1 MNRPKGAVLIM
12 EEDASIPA
20 HAKPL
25 MLEAVL
31 FCPILSWMSKRL
43 LADGVRRFFVVCG
56 PRFAAQARAC
66 FPEDAEVSVSE
77 QAADLTAFL
86 DTEDPILV
94 FPRAALPAAE
104 AGAGFVYQA
113 AGTHLRESWRER
125 MTNNVSGAELVP
137 GWLPVF
143 GMDTVAELE
152 PVLRERIV
160 KGHQKNGVRMLDP
173 AAVYIDPRAVIGQG
187 TLLLPGTMIR
197 GETVIGAGCTVG
209 PQAVLDSC
217 TLADGVSVNA
227 SQLSGSTFAEGC
239 AVGPNAVVDRCA
251 VGDHVII
258 NASQVYESALGAGTD
273 VGPFAH
279 IRPGCTVGP
288 KCHVGAFVQLKN
300 CVLGEGTKMSHLT
313 YVGDADV
320 GAGVNF
326 GCGTITSNYDGF
338 QKFRCTIGDGAFIGC
353 NTNLIAPVTVG
364 AGSYIAAGSTI
375 TQEVPPDAL
384 AVARK
389 RQENR
394 EGWAARRRQL
404 HENKK

>member
-1 MNRPKGAVLIM
+1 
-12 EEDASIPA
+12 
-20 HAKPL
+20 
-25 MLEAVL
+25 
-31 FCPILSWMSKRL
+31 MSKRL

-66 FPEDAEVSVSE
+66 FPEDTEVSVSE

-94 FPRAALPAAE
+94 FPRAALPVAE

-113 AGTHLRESWRER
+113 AGAHLRESWRER

-187 TLLLPGTMIR
+187 TLLLPGIMIR

-239 AVGPNAVVDRCA
+239 AIGPNVVVDRCA
-251 VGDHVII
+251 VGAHVII